1 MSLLALLTFIKNF
14 SFVITDDCNQP
25 LPLQDFILCN
35 FLTLI
40 LLGACL
46 IWVMCALLYF
56 LNFAAFKWS
65 DKESG
70 YTITNVVEEE
80 GAGLS
85 FFLTL
90 IVPLIIDNV
99 NTLQGFT
106 SFLLIVIIICVL
118 LYRTNLFYANPILA
132 LLGYRVYKFTFM
144 ENSAFGSTECI
155 GLCKGK
161 IQNGQS
167 IEYKKI
173 TETILYIKGR

>member
-1 MSLLALLTFIKNF
+1 MKRKLMVQSMSLLALLTFIKNF
-14 SFVITDDCNQP
+14 SFVTTDCCNQS
-25 LPLQDFILCN
+25 LSLHDFFRSNL
-35 FLTLI
+35 LTLI

-46 IWVMCALLYF
+46 IWVLCALLYF
-56 LNFAAFKWS
+56 LSFAAFKWS

-80 GAGLS
+80 GAGLN

-99 NTLQGFT
+99 NTLQGFA
-106 SFLLIVIIICVL
+106 SFSLVVFIICVL

-132 LLGYRVYKFTFM
+132 LLGYRVFKFTFT
-144 ENSAFGSTECI
+144 ENSAFGSTKCI

-161 IQNGQS
+161 VQNGQS
-167 IEYKKI
+167 I
-173 TETILYIKGR
+173 